1 MGESAQELPTTQPAV
16 PWRLR
21 LTGDLLDLVDHH
33 KGIRQAHLHRV
44 VHGADL
50 RHLDRNLKQKNTMFF
65 PVIESVSSSKE
76 NLGIG
81 FHHSFPYWFN
91 LDLGWIK

>member
-16 PWRLR
+16 HWRLR

-50 RHLDRNLKQKNTMFF
+50 RHLNRNLKQKNTMFF
-65 PVIESVSSSKE
+65 SVIELA
-76 NLGIG
+76 NLTAAAR
-81 FHHSFPYWFN
+81 
-91 LDLGWIK
+91 KT